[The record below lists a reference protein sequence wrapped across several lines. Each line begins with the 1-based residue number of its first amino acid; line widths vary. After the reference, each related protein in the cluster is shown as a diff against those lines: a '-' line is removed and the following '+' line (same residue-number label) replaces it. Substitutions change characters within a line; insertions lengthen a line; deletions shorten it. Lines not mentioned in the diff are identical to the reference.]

1 MLTRAE
7 YETLKPQAAALF
19 EKCCAAQI
27 VMAQDY
33 PGGFKQQDADL
44 ATWRRELLA
53 LNRKLDRYWREHWQD
68 HQESK

>member
-19 EKCCAAQI
+19 EKCCTAQI

-33 PGGFKQQDADL
+33 PGGFEKQTADL
-44 ATWRRELLA
+44 KAWTGQ
-53 LNRKLDRYWREHWQD
+53 LNRLNKQLHRYWLAHWQD
-68 HQESK
+68 HQEIK